1 VNRCCII
8 GAGRV
13 GSSPILTNHGPHQIK
28 NAWNS

>member
-13 GSSPILTNHGPHQIK
+13 GSSPILTIHGPH
-28 NAWNS
+28 